1 MSEFAI
7 LIEVEDNRKN
17 SNLLKRLESS
27 VGKKYTIRQTGDKYL
42 IKEALFDALQME
54 IECGDIDFISLV
66 QIDGSKM
73 QYVVKEAELW
83 SEEYDQILRKL
94 RFDRVFV

>member
-7 LIEVEDNRKN
+7 LIEFEDNRKN
-17 SNLLKRLESS
+17 SNLLKRLRSS
-27 VGKKYTIRQTGDKYL
+27 VGKKYTIRQIEDKYL

-66 QIDGSKM
+66 QIEGSKM
-73 QYVVKEAELW
+73 QYIIKEAELW
-83 SEEYDQILRKL
+83 TEEYDQILRKL
-94 RFDRVFV
+94 RYDRVFV

>member
-42 IKEALFDALQME
+42 IKEVLFDALQME
-54 IECGDIDFISLV
+54 IECADVDFISLV
-66 QIDGSKM
+66 QVDGSKM
-73 QYVVKEAELW
+73 QYVIKEAELW
-83 SEEYDQILRKL
+83 TDDYDQILRKL

>member
-7 LIEVEDNRKN
+7 LIEFEDNRKN
-17 SNLLKRLESS
+17 ANLLKRLNSS

-42 IKEALFDALQME
+42 IKEVLFDALQME
-54 IECGDIDFISLV
+54 IECGDVDLISLV

-73 QYVVKEAELW
+73 QYVIKEAELW
-83 SEEYDQILRKL
+83 SEEYDQILRKI
-94 RFDRVFV
+94 RFDRVFA

>member
-7 LIEVEDNRKN
+7 LIEFEDNRKN
-17 SNLLKRLESS
+17 SNLLRRLESS

-42 IKEALFDALQME
+42 IKEVLFDALQME
-54 IECGDIDFISLV
+54 IECVDIDFISLV

-73 QYVVKEAELW
+73 QHIIKEAELW
-83 SEEYDQILRKL
+83 SEEYDRILRKL

>member
-27 VGKKYTIRQTGDKYL
+27 VGKKYTIRQTSDKYL